1 MSENTWEES
10 HVSEFRK
17 LDNNLKETESEL
29 PEYISK
35 SPINNGDEIQSSSDK
50 RSELVQWSMGL
61 RVMSDVFIIHAE
73 AMKVSQE
80 RAGGISGWN
89 PLSGYHSF

>member
-1 MSENTWEES
+1 M
-10 HVSEFRK
+10 SEFRK

-50 RSELVQWSMGL
+50 RSELVQ
-61 RVMSDVFIIHAE
+61 
-73 AMKVSQE
+73 
-80 RAGGISGWN
+80 
-89 PLSGYHSF
+89 